1 VKGDRDPRDYI
12 NDILAEIARISEF
25 TKGMT
30 FDAFSMDTKTVYAV
44 IRSFEVIG
52 EAVKNLTDDVREKH
66 PEIPWKRM
74 AGMRD
79 KLIHEYFGVSTK
91 ILWETIR
98 NRIPELKEKLESLRE
113 E

>member
-1 VKGDRDPRDYI
+1 MKGDRDPRDYI

-91 ILWETIR
+91 ILWETIQ